1 MTPTLT
7 ALTTRSLPALALAAT
22 LALVA
27 PLTSAQNMVSIQ
39 GASVN
44 MRSGPGLKDPVQW
57 TLSKGY
63 PLRVT
68 ARRGDWLQVSDFE
81 GDSGWVSRRLTGST
95 PHHVV
100 KVPQANLRAGPGT
113 GYRKVGEAAYGEVFR
128 TVEKRPSWVR
138 VSAGDG
144 RKGWMARS
152 LLWGW

>member
-1 MTPTLT
+1 MTHPLKAFATRTL
-7 ALTTRSLPALALAAT
+7 PT
-22 LALVA
+22 LALLGTLA
-27 PLTSAQNMVSIQ
+27 FATPGAGAQSMVSIQ

-44 MRSGPGLKDPVQW
+44 MRSGPGLKAPVQW

-68 ARRGDWLQVSDFE
+68 ARRGDWLQVTDFE
-81 GDSGWVSRRLTGST
+81 GDRGWVSRRLTGST

-100 KVPQANLRAGPGT
+100 KVPQANLRSGPGT

-128 TVEKRPSWVR
+128 TVEKQPKWVKL
-138 VSAGDG
+138 ADDDG